1 MNTTKKWL
9 IIVAI
14 IFNIL
19 EVGYEIYTIVNWFL
33 LPEEARYAVFYL
45 AFDFITIACCV
56 TVAVLL
62 SMAIWKN
69 GKFFRQR
76 YGYYMTAIVI
86 SIIIHLLSVS
96 SVLLIITMFLSDW
109 VWIKPDKDDTVTI
122 DKNTQVIR
130 GSKEEKIA
138 HLRKLKEE
146 GKITEE
152 EFQDE
157 LLKLL

>member
-1 MNTTKKWL
+1 
-9 IIVAI
+9 
-14 IFNIL
+14 
-19 EVGYEIYTIVNWFL
+19 
-33 LPEEARYAVFYL
+33 
-45 AFDFITIACCV
+45 
-56 TVAVLL
+56 
-62 SMAIWKN
+62 
-69 GKFFRQR
+69 
-76 YGYYMTAIVI
+76 MTAIVI
-86 SIIIHLLSVS
+86 SIIIHLLSVL